1 MCIRDSHYIGNAL
14 PHNYADAWDDERGMM
29 ILEAGGEPQYINWW
43 NCPKYRTVKLS
54 RLLDEKDS
62 LIKSKMYL
70 RVTLDLPISYEEANF
85 IKETFMKDYECRE
98 ISLIPSTQ
106 DDEMNS
112 DIDIT
117 KFESVDEIVAKE
129 IEAID
134 SPNYD
139 KSKLLSIYRD
149 LNKND

>member
-1 MCIRDSHYIGNAL
+1 
-14 PHNYADAWDDERGMM
+14 MM
-29 ILEAGGEPQYINWW
+29 ILEDGGEPQYINWW

-54 RLLDEKDS
+54 RLLDEKDT

-98 ISLIPSTQ
+98 ISLIPNTQ
-106 DDEMNS
+106 DEEMNS

-129 IEAID
+129 IEAIESD
-134 SPNYD
+134 SFD

-149 LNKND
+149 LSKDD

>member
-1 MCIRDSHYIGNAL
+1 
-14 PHNYADAWDDERGMM
+14 M
-29 ILEAGGEPQYINWW
+29 ILEDGGEPQYINWW

-54 RLLDEKDS
+54 RLLDEKDT

-98 ISLIPSTQ
+98 ISLIPNTQ
-106 DDEMNS
+106 DEEINS

-129 IEAID
+129 IEAIESD
-134 SPNYD
+134 SFD
-139 KSKLLSIYRD
+139 KSKLLAIYRD
-149 LNKND
+149 LSKDD

>member
-1 MCIRDSHYIGNAL
+1 
-14 PHNYADAWDDERGMM
+14 MM
-29 ILEAGGEPQYINWW
+29 ILEHGGEPQYINWW

-54 RLLDEKDS
+54 RLLDEKDT

-98 ISLIPSTQ
+98 ISLIPNTQ
-106 DDEMNS
+106 DEEINS

-129 IEAID
+129 IEAIESD
-134 SPNYD
+134 SFD

-149 LNKND
+149 LSKDD

>member
-1 MCIRDSHYIGNAL
+1 
-14 PHNYADAWDDERGMM
+14 
-29 ILEAGGEPQYINWW
+29 
-43 NCPKYRTVKLS
+43 
-54 RLLDEKDS
+54 
-62 LIKSKMYL
+62 MYL

-98 ISLIPSTQ
+98 ISLIPNTQ
-106 DDEMNS
+106 DEEINS

-129 IEAID
+129 IEAIESD
-134 SPNYD
+134 SFD

-149 LNKND
+149 LSKDD

>member
-1 MCIRDSHYIGNAL
+1 
-14 PHNYADAWDDERGMM
+14 
-29 ILEAGGEPQYINWW
+29 
-43 NCPKYRTVKLS
+43 
-54 RLLDEKDS
+54 
-62 LIKSKMYL
+62 MYL

-98 ISLIPSTQ
+98 ISLIPNTQ
-106 DDEMNS
+106 DEEMNS

-129 IEAID
+129 IEAIESD
-134 SPNYD
+134 SFD

-149 LNKND
+149 LSKDD

>member
-1 MCIRDSHYIGNAL
+1 
-14 PHNYADAWDDERGMM
+14 MM
-29 ILEAGGEPQYINWW
+29 ILEHGGEPQYINWW

-54 RLLDEKDS
+54 RLLDEKDT

-85 IKETFMKDYECRE
+85 IKETFMKDYDCRE
-98 ISLIPSTQ
+98 ISLIPNTQ
-106 DDEMNS
+106 DDEINS

-129 IEAID
+129 IEAIESD
-134 SPNYD
+134 SFD
-139 KSKLLSIYRD
+139 KAKLLSIYRD
-149 LNKND
+149 LSKDD

>member
-1 MCIRDSHYIGNAL
+1 
-14 PHNYADAWDDERGMM
+14 MM
-29 ILEAGGEPQYINWW
+29 ILEHGGEPQYLNWW

-54 RLLDEKDS
+54 RLLDEKDT

-98 ISLIPSTQ
+98 ISLIPNTQ
-106 DDEMNS
+106 DEEMNS

-129 IEAID
+129 IEAIESD
-134 SPNYD
+134 SFD

-149 LNKND
+149 LSKDD

>member
-1 MCIRDSHYIGNAL
+1 
-14 PHNYADAWDDERGMM
+14 
-29 ILEAGGEPQYINWW
+29 
-43 NCPKYRTVKLS
+43 
-54 RLLDEKDS
+54 
-62 LIKSKMYL
+62 
-70 RVTLDLPISYEEANF
+70 
-85 IKETFMKDYECRE
+85 
-98 ISLIPSTQ
+98 
-106 DDEMNS
+106 MNS

>member
-1 MCIRDSHYIGNAL
+1 
-14 PHNYADAWDDERGMM
+14 MM
-29 ILEAGGEPQYINWW
+29 ILEHGGEPQYLNWW

-54 RLLDEKDS
+54 RLLDEKDT

-85 IKETFMKDYECRE
+85 IKETFMKDYNCRE
-98 ISLIPSTQ
+98 ISLIPNTQ
-106 DDEMNS
+106 DEEINS

-129 IEAID
+129 IEAIESD
-134 SPNYD
+134 SFD
-139 KSKLLSIYRD
+139 KSKLLAIYRD
-149 LNKND
+149 LSKDD